1 MRKLLICSLLIFAF
15 ALIAQ
20 SQNQEIEY
28 GKPSELKGLT
38 KIYIETMGN
47 VADAERMTDRITK
60 AKIPNLVIVEN
71 IKAAEMVL
79 TFGGEGISRETGA
92 IVNRVGNALY
102 ADTTRIKLFA
112 GEGRVF
118 VSSEDGKHTRL
129 ILRVQNEQETKL
141 EKRPVTKFVNEF
153 LKVYKKAND
162 LK

>member
-1 MRKLLICSLLIFAF
+1 MKKLLICSLLMFAF
-15 ALIAQ
+15 ALTTQA
-20 SQNQEIEY
+20 QNQEMEY
-28 GKPSELKGLT
+28 GKPSELKDLT

-47 VADAERMTDRITK
+47 VADAERMTERITK
-60 AKIPNLVIVEN
+60 AKIPNLVIVEHL
-71 IKAAEMVL
+71 KDAEIIL
-79 TFGGEGISRETGA
+79 IFGGEGVSRETGA
-92 IVNRVGNALY
+92 TVNRVGDSLY
-102 ADTTRIKLFA
+102 ANPTRMKLFA

-118 VSSEDGKHTRL
+118 VSSEDGKRARL